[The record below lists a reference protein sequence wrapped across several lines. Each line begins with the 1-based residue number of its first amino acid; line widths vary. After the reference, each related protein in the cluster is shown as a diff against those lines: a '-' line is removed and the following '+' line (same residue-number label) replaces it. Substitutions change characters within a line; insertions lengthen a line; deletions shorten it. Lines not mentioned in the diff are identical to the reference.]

1 MFLYYL
7 NTNEGEAFL
16 ELANI
21 AIMAD
26 GVVKDCEIAV
36 IENYKKELSMQDYQ
50 IKNLSYESIL
60 NVFKDSSKQVK
71 RSIIIELTAIL
82 YSDKEID
89 ESEITWIEK
98 LSKDL
103 NIEEKEFQR
112 LLRWAKDLTDFV
124 EVGLM
129 YINCQ

>member
-112 LLRWAKDLTDFV
+112 LLRWAKDLADFV

>member
-1 MFLYYL
+1 
-7 NTNEGEAFL
+7 
-16 ELANI
+16 
-21 AIMAD
+21 MAD

-112 LLRWAKDLTDFV
+112 LLRWAKDLADFV

>member
-98 LSKDL
+98 VSKDL

-112 LLRWAKDLTDFV
+112 LLRWAKDLADFV

>member
-7 NTNEGEAFL
+7 NTNESEAFL

-21 AIMAD
+21 AIKAD
-26 GVVKDCEIAV
+26 GIIKDCEIAV

-112 LLRWAKDLTDFV
+112 LLRWAKDLADFV

>member
-16 ELANI
+16 ELTNI

-112 LLRWAKDLTDFV
+112 LLRWAKDLADFV

>member
-26 GVVKDCEIAV
+26 GVVKDCEIAE
-36 IENYKKELSMQDYQ
+36 IESYKIELGMQDYQ

-89 ESEITWIEK
+89 EFEITWIEK

-103 NIEEKEFQR
+103 SIEDKDFQR
-112 LLRWAKDLTDFV
+112 LLRWAKDLADFV

>member
-26 GVVKDCEIAV
+26 GVVKDCEIAE
-36 IENYKKELSMQDYQ
+36 IESYKIELGMQDYQ

-103 NIEEKEFQR
+103 SIEDKDFQR
-112 LLRWAKDLTDFV
+112 LLRWAKDLADFV

>member
-26 GVVKDCEIAV
+26 GVVKDCEIAE
-36 IENYKKELSMQDYQ
+36 IESYKIELGMQDYQ
-50 IKNLSYESIL
+50 IKNLSYELIL
-60 NVFKDSSKQVK
+60 DVLKDSSKQVK

-89 ESEITWIEK
+89 EFEITWIEK

-103 NIEEKEFQR
+103 SIEDKDFQR
-112 LLRWAKDLTDFV
+112 LLRWAKDLADFV

>member
-50 IKNLSYESIL
+50 IENLSYESIL
-60 NVFKDSSKQVK
+60 DIIKDSSKQVK

-112 LLRWAKDLTDFV
+112 LLRWAKDLADFV

>member
-89 ESEITWIEK
+89 ESEITWIDK

-112 LLRWAKDLTDFV
+112 LLRWAKDLADFV